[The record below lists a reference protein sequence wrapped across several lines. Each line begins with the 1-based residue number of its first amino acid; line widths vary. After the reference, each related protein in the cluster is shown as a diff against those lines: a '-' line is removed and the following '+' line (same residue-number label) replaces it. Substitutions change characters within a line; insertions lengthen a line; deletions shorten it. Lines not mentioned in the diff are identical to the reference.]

1 MADIVLPVV
10 GGVTGFVLGG
20 PSGAI
25 LGANLGSTA
34 AGLFFPKSQ
43 RVQLPTQEGPRL
55 ADLRAQTAT
64 YGNMI
69 PKVYG
74 TMRLAGNV
82 IWSTDLKEV
91 KVETTS
97 TQTAPAVAVKV
108 AAVADR
114 SRPAKPASL
123 MSILSRWP
131 LRYAKGRLMR

>member
-10 GGVTGFVLGG
+10 GGVTGFILGG
-20 PSGAI
+20 PSGAV

-69 PKVYG
+69 PKIYG

-97 TQTAPAVAVKV
+97 TQTSGCLLYTSPSPR
-108 AAVADR
+108 DQR
-114 SRPAKPASL
+114 GSRMPSSA
-123 MSILSRWP
+123 
-131 LRYAKGRLMR
+131 

>member
-10 GGVTGFVLGG
+10 GGTVGFVLGG
-20 PSGAI
+20 PSGAV
-25 LGANLGSTA
+25 LGANLGSMA
-34 AGLFFPKSQ
+34 AGMFFPTSQ

-69 PKVYG
+69 PKIYG

-91 KVETTS
+91 KVEQEES
-97 TQTAPAVAVKV
+97 KEVNAEIAQNFGDPV
-108 AAVADR
+108 R
-114 SRPAKPASL
+114 S
-123 MSILSRWP
+123 
-131 LRYAKGRLMR
+131 